1 MAVGASRRCQPR
13 VRGMHTRPNA
23 RGDRSRISSAADVDA
38 GANRCGFVSAVEIV
52 GTAREKCIR
61 MRHHH
66 RGLWILLALSC
77 GLFSCAE
84 PPAPKDDDSAA
95 DDNADDDDDDP
106 PLVGPDGLGVDD
118 PVAVEAALRAAGV
131 VGVRALPSLDS
142 QTLAFELFFEQPIDH
157 NVVDGRTF
165 LQRAV
170 LVHRHT
176 QGPMVLNPTG
186 YMLFDLIGSAGSTQ
200 QQEELTTYFL
210 ANQLQVEHR
219 FFGRSFPDDLGAD
232 DWQHLTVAQAAADHH
247 AIVTIL
253 KKLYADAWIETGH
266 SKGGMTSVYHHVL
279 YPDDVDAVVAYVAPI
294 SFAINDRR
302 GRTFLKTLG
311 DPACRDTLRGYQ
323 ENAASQR
330 SAILDLMQTSS
341 PSLSRP
347 ELDAIFASTVGT
359 IEWGYWQYAE
369 GCGLAAA
376 YVGDRDPA
384 VTAAQLGLTATDYDS
399 LPFDLTTSFL
409 PYSYQVANE
418 LGQPDQFSAHLD
430 VLLEGADASAFA
442 VYRERELIFPLP
454 TFDDGAAMRDIQ
466 ERVRAHDDIVFVYG
480 GYDPWTS
487 AAFDPGE
494 AGNLVV
500 TAAGGTHTALLAD
513 LEPANR
519 DAAFA
524 LIAARTG
531 LDLSL
536 PTMSITSID
545 EPRWRAA
552 RDQAR
557 SVSARHIG
565 IRPSSSPHAN

>member
-1 MAVGASRRCQPR
+1 
-13 VRGMHTRPNA
+13 
-23 RGDRSRISSAADVDA
+23 
-38 GANRCGFVSAVEIV
+38 
-52 GTAREKCIR
+52 

-95 DDNADDDDDDP
+95 DDHADDAADDDDDDDDP

-118 PVAVEAALRAAGV
+118 PVAVETALRAAGV

-142 QTLAFELFFEQPIDH
+142 QTLAYELFFEQPIDH

-176 QGPMVLNPTG
+176 KGPMVLNPTG
-186 YMLFDLIGSAGSTQ
+186 YMLFDVVGSADSTQ

-210 ANQLQVEHR
+210 TNQLQVEHR
-219 FFGRSFPDDLGAD
+219 FFGQSFPDDLGED

-253 KKLYADAWIETGH
+253 KKLYGAAWIETGH

-279 YPDDVDAVVAYVAPI
+279 YPDDVDVVVAYVAPI

-302 GRTFLKTLG
+302 GRPFLQTVG
-311 DPACRDTLRGYQ
+311 DPACRDTIRAYQ

-347 ELDAIFASTVGT
+347 DLDAIFASTVGT
-359 IEWGYWQYAE
+359 IEWAYWQYAD
-369 GCGLAAA
+369 GCSFAEA
-376 YVGDRDPA
+376 YVGDPDPA
-384 VTAAQLGLTATDYDS
+384 VTAAQLSLTAIDFDS
-399 LPFDLTTSFL
+399 LPFDLTTSFVS
-409 PYSYQVANE
+409 YSYQVAHE

-430 VLLEGADASAFA
+430 VLLEGADASPFA

-454 TFDDGAAMRDIQ
+454 AFDDGAAMRDIQ

-500 TAAGGTHTALLAD
+500 TAARKSHTALLAD
-513 LEPANR
+513 LEPADR

-531 LDLSL
+531 LDLGL
-536 PTMSITSID
+536 PTLSTTFID
-545 EPRWRAA
+545 EARWRAA

-565 IRPSSSPHAN
+565 IRPSSSP

>member
-1 MAVGASRRCQPR
+1 
-13 VRGMHTRPNA
+13 
-23 RGDRSRISSAADVDA
+23 
-38 GANRCGFVSAVEIV
+38 
-52 GTAREKCIR
+52 

-66 RGLWILLALSC
+66 RGLWSLLV
-77 GLFSCAE
+77 FSCWLSGCPE
-84 PPAPKDDDSAA
+84 PPAPTDDDSAA
-95 DDNADDDDDDP
+95 AADADTDADDDDP
-106 PLVGPDGLGVDD
+106 PLVGPDGLGIDD
-118 PVAVEAALRAAGV
+118 PAAVEAALRQAGV
-131 VGVRALPSLDS
+131 VGVRALPALEPR
-142 QTLAFELFFEQPIDH
+142 TVAFELFFEQPIDH
-157 NVVDGRTF
+157 DVIDGRTF

-170 LVHRHT
+170 LVHRQT
-176 QGPMVLNPTG
+176 RAPMVMNPTG
-186 YMLFDLIGSAGSTQ
+186 YMLFDLVGSADSTQ

-253 KKLYADAWIETGH
+253 KKLYAAAWIETGH

-279 YPDDVDAVVAYVAPI
+279 YPDDVDVVVAYVSPI

-302 GRTFLKTLG
+302 GRPFLASLG
-311 DPACRDTLRGYQ
+311 DPACRDGIRGYQ
-323 ENAASQR
+323 ANAASQR
-330 SAILDLMQTSS
+330 GAILDLMQTSS
-341 PSLSRP
+341 PTLSRP
-347 ELDAIFASTVGT
+347 ELDAIFASIVGT
-359 IEWGYWQYAE
+359 LEWGYWQYAD
-369 GCGLAAA
+369 GCSLAEF
-376 YVGDRDPA
+376 YVGDPDPA
-384 VTAAQLGLTATDYDS
+384 VTAAQLSLTGTDYGA

-409 PYSYQVANE
+409 SYSYQVANE

-430 VLLEGADASAFA
+430 VLLEGADASPFA

-454 TFDDGAAMRDIQ
+454 AFDDGAAMRDIQ
-466 ERVRAHDDIVFVYG
+466 EKVRTHDDIVFVYG

-500 TAAGGTHTALLAD
+500 TAAGRNHTALLTD
-513 LEPANR
+513 LEPADR

-531 LDLSL
+531 LDVGL
-536 PTMSITSID
+536 PTLSTSFVN

-552 RDQAR
+552 RDQTR
-557 SVSARHIG
+557 SVWARHIG
-565 IRPSSSPHAN
+565 IRPSSSPSP